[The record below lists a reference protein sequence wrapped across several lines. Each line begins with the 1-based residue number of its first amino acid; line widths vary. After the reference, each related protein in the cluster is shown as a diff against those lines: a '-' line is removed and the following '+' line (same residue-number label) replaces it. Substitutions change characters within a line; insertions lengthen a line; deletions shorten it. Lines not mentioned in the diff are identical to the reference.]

1 MAALQR
7 DLEETNFQ
15 SAATIPVYSALLTA
29 ATNNGHHHNHH
40 RTRTSSD
47 CNANADDVV
56 NNGSTNGSASGVLQ
70 LKNGDSPSKNTID
83 STA

>member
-1 MAALQR
+1 MATLQR

-29 ATNNGHHHNHH
+29 AANNGHHHH
-40 RTRTSSD
+40 RSRTSSD
-47 CNANADDVV
+47 CNANADAVS
-56 NNGSTNGSASGVLQ
+56 NTSTGGGGVLQ
-70 LKNGDSPSKNTID
+70 IKNGDSPSKNTID

>member
-29 ATNNGHHHNHH
+29 ATNNGHHHG
-40 RTRTSSD
+40 TRTSSD
-47 CNANADDVV
+47 CNANADAVS
-56 NNGSTNGSASGVLQ
+56 NASTNGTTAGGVLQ
-70 LKNGDSPSKNTID
+70 LKNSDSPSKNTID
-83 STA
+83 SIA